1 MSNTNLPARRRAM
14 RELTAE
20 EGWLW
25 VEPCFTLNSFQMPV
39 PD

>member
-20 EGWLW
+20 EGWL
-25 VEPCFTLNSFQMPV
+25 
-39 PD
+39 